1 MFKKIILIL
10 LLLTTSTSFAANQSY
25 VDVSKNAWY
34 YGEVKYASDKLW
46 VRGYGDDTFKPNQGL
61 TIGEAL
67 HITLKMLGYKQP
79 SDVDWMTWTEET
91 SMKANLIL
99 PLEFMDLTQ
108 PLSRKEMV
116 LIGLRAIDKP
126 LESDYMGF
134 SQKIK
139 DLNEVNYYWQQV
151 LIKGYAQG
159 IVTGYGQGYL
169 MPNQTMT
176 RAEGVTIINRLFKK
190 I

>member
-1 MFKKIILIL
+1 MIF
-10 LLLTTSTSFAANQSY
+10 LLLTLSVSFASEGNY
-25 VDVSKNAWY
+25 VDVSKTDWY
-34 YGEVKYASDKLW
+34 YSQVKYASDKLW

-79 SDVDWMTWTEET
+79 EDADWLTWTEET
-91 SMKANLIL
+91 SMTADLIL
-99 PLEFMDLTQ
+99 PLEFTNLNQ
-108 PLSRKEMV
+108 PISRKEMV
-116 LIGLRAIDKP
+116 LFALRAMNKP
-126 LESDYMGF
+126 LESDYMAV

-139 DLNEVNYYWQQV
+139 DLNEVNYYWQQI
-151 LIKGYAQG
+151 LIKGYAHG

-169 MPNQTMT
+169 MPNQIMT
-176 RAEGVTIINRLFKK
+176 RAEGVTIINRLFKN